1 MEVKHLWSF
10 CVDSSESVARV
21 AWVGLSGVDV
31 AIEAL
36 VGSWVADHR
45 EILLFQQI
53 HFAQGLDVLG
63 EGARSF

>member
-1 MEVKHLWSF
+1 M
-10 CVDSSESVARV
+10 
-21 AWVGLSGVDV
+21 DV